1 MSITRPNH
9 FQYSF
14 PDGTNIGDIWWGG
27 GIWTKPLDF
36 PSSWPVS
43 YWNFINVN
51 GASLPADS
59 GMWAEL
65 PDLVDLS
72 SYCLSAS
79 NEYVNEYN
87 YGTVYH
93 LMNWGSGTLGDEFWE
108 FLLNYC
114 NEYYSWLWGDVY
126 SGLAI
131 MRAGNNSYKFLATY
145 GLYEDAEGH
154 QRIAATD
161 STTFTLEEASE
172 GAFSWYTNVTG
183 HNEGTTSWNAVYFVT
198 KNTGWGGGREISTN
212 TYEMTDYT
220 HGWIM
225 YFSLYNQSLADT
237 MVEGF
242 TNNAFGGEFPIKTI
256 ELNSVRSP
264 YSSGVLA
271 YRPETII
278 SDQGWTLVS
287 GGAFPGVTDTS
298 RDSSK
303 TPADEGG
310 GDGNYDNSSDTID
323 FPDSDQFAIDALNTG
338 LISVFNPS
346 KNDVIDFANFL
357 YAGSITEAISL
368 QLKRLVAD
376 PLDYIIGLNMA
387 HFKPE
392 ISGSN
397 TINFGGVSTGVISP
411 IVDPQVQFLDCG
423 AVDVPVQTDSFQDYS
438 MSKIKIYLPYC
449 GTYDLSVTECM
460 DSRIWVQY
468 VIDCLSGACVANVR
482 ITRNR
487 DYVKDDPRLD
497 AILYSFYGNCFTSV
511 PLTSRDFKSTITGL
525 MGVASGAGTI
535 LGGAVGGNPAIM
547 ANGLG
552 TVVNSALNST
562 PSASRI
568 GNYSSNYGYMQ
579 EQKPY
584 LILERPMASVTDGY
598 EGYYGRPI
606 YKNIPLS
613 NCWGY
618 TEVDT
623 NTMWPEIPGITQ
635 EEEDMLKSLL
645 NSNGIFIDHDNDY
658 TNYNPRS

>member
-1 MSITRPNH
+1 MAISRPTH
-9 FQYSF
+9 FKLEF
-14 PDGTNIGDIWWGG
+14 PDGTNIGDMWWGD

-43 YWNFINVN
+43 YWNFINV
-51 GASLPADS
+51 GGSSLPADS

-65 PDLVDLS
+65 PDMLDLS

-79 NEYVNEYN
+79 NEYVNDYN

-93 LMNWGSGTLGDEFWE
+93 LMNWGSGTLGTDFWE
-108 FLLNYC
+108 WLLQYC
-114 NEYYSWLWGDVY
+114 SDYYSWLWGDIY

-145 GLYEDAEGH
+145 GLYEDANGN
-154 QRIAATD
+154 QRIACTD
-161 STTFTLEEASE
+161 SATFSLAQAQEC
-172 GAFSWYTNVTG
+172 AFTWYTNKTG
-183 HNEGTTSWNAVYFVT
+183 ADSGTTSWDAVYLIT
-198 KNTGWGGGREISTN
+198 KNIGWTGAIETN

-220 HGWIM
+220 NGWI
-225 YFSLYNQSLADT
+225 LYGTLRDQSLADT

-242 TNNAFGGEFPIKTI
+242 TNNAFGGEFPKKTTT
-256 ELNSVRSP
+256 LNSVTSP
-264 YSSGVLA
+264 YSSGILA

-278 SDQGWTLVS
+278 SDQGWTLVE

-298 RDSSK
+298 RDSAK

-310 GDGNYDNSSDTID
+310 GDGNYDNSSDAID

-346 KNDVIDFANFL
+346 KDDVIDFANFL

-368 QLKRLVAD
+368 QLKRLIAD
-376 PLDYIIGLNMA
+376 PLDYVIGLNMA
-387 HFKPE
+387 HFKPD
-392 ISGSN
+392 IGGDN
-397 TINFGGVSTGVISP
+397 TINFGGVSTGVVSP
-411 IVDPQVQFLDCG
+411 IVDPQIQFLDCG
-423 AVDVPVQTDSFQDYS
+423 AVDVPVQTDSFQDYA
-438 MSKIKIYLPYC
+438 MSKIKIFLPYC
-449 GTYDLSVTECM
+449 GIYELSTTECM

-468 VIDCLSGACVANVR
+468 TIDCLSGACVANVK

-487 DYVKDDPRLD
+487 DYVEGDPRLD
-497 AILYSFYGNCFTSV
+497 SILYSFYGNCFTAV

-525 MGVASGAGTI
+525 MGIASGAGT
-535 LGGAVGGNPAIM
+535 LAGGIVGGNPALM

-552 TVVNSALNST
+552 GMMSSALNAT
-562 PSASRI
+562 PSTSRI

-579 EQKPY
+579 SQKPY
-584 LILERPMASVTDGY
+584 LILERPMASVTNGY

-613 NCWGY
+613 DCWGY

-623 NTMWPEIPGITQ
+623 DTMWPEIDGITQ
-635 EEEDMLKSLL
+635 EEEDMLKEIL
-645 NSNGIFIDHDNDY
+645 NRGGIYIDHDNDY
-658 TNYNPRS
+658 TNYNP